1 MMATVAQ
8 SSLLFRWAGVWVK
21 NTSLGF
27 LLNIVS
33 SLLFFEGPGP
43 LIILIFLLL
52 HLKQIRY
59 HFSLHYF
66 LPQRQAAYHFDWW
79 ESFKKNGLNM
89 GGSDTGHGS
98 VKHWI
103 SDKLILKLPEFQ
115 SFKRAHRATTTTTTC
130 LSHLA
135 APGSFS
141 RRHQRKFVDQI
152 MSQ

>member
-1 MMATVAQ
+1 MGGKHQFGFFAQHCLITV
-8 SSLLFRWAGVWVK
+8 V
-21 NTSLGF
+21 
-27 LLNIVS
+27 
-33 SLLFFEGPGP
+33 FEGPGP
-43 LIILIFLLL
+43 FIILIFLLI
-52 HLKQIRY
+52 HLKQIWY
-59 HFSLHYF
+59 HFSFHYF

-135 APGSFS
+135 APGSF
-141 RRHQRKFVDQI
+141 RKDI
-152 MSQ
+152 SGNSWISDKESIA